1 MPEKMRKRAD
11 KLAAREKEKRE
22 LRSDKLSSTWG
33 AMAFEGA
40 GAGSR
45 SQAGLGGEWPGREKL
60 ATKPPMPTRA
70 RFQSHLRKPMPTP
83 GRTGDRGVYA
93 DSAWRMTGCLAAAA
107 SSR

>member
-1 MPEKMRKRAD
+1 MPEKMRTAGRYR
-11 KLAAREKEKRE
+11 AARKGKRE

-60 ATKPPMPTRA
+60 ATNSPMPERA
-70 RFQSHLRKPMPTP
+70 TFQSRFPRTLRA
-83 GRTGDRGVYA
+83 DARG
-93 DSAWRMTGCLAAAA
+93 G
-107 SSR
+107 